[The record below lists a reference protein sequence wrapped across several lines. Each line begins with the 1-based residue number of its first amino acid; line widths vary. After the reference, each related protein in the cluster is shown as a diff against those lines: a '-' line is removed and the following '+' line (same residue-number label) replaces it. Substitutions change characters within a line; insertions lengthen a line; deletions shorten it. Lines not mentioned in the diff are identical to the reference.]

1 MYQFERYDPKVP
13 RMVTSFKGNQKLIF
27 EGYRYNIHHLIPAKN
42 AKTWRCVCAKKLT
55 SDRSWCKG
63 RAESYDN
70 DTRGVG
76 KGDHNHEPE
85 HGAAELEYFKSQLI
99 MAAIECPDT
108 PLNELIAEAKR
119 YMNEGLDFPSKDSLK
134 KSLTMARKSSENGG
148 FKFRNYKTSGGTGV
162 KSTKKKESTNES
174 SNNFPAL
181 LDSIM
186 SNTPKRE
193 ADSTINALLSL
204 SKSEESKT
212 IENNNTIQ
220 SLFPEKPINDSVNNA
235 LLAQLATFHSL
246 QNNNSSLIDNINLLK
261 QFQMTA
267 LAAAVTGTPVKSTP
281 PVKRPRKVPTTSS
294 TGNVSSS
301 KAKTSTP
308 KSSRSSTSTNPSMAP
323 SLLSSPSSSINV
335 EQQQQSSSIVP
346 PSSSSSIESGNSMQQ
361 KKDSMDMAIRANRL
375 TDIFNRISERA
386 LAKATSPTNTQ
397 SSGTSTNGEEEKL
410 EAVVTRTI
418 GTQTENDD
426 QSLDEE
432 SLIENNK
439 CIAKKD
445 CDCRTIK
452 VCCCSTKG
460 CVRKRK
466 SEEIS
471 C

>member
-27 EGYRYNIHHLIPAKN
+27 EGYRYNIHHLVPSKN

-70 DTRGVG
+70 DTRGIG

-99 MAAIECPDT
+99 MAAIACPDT
-108 PLNELIAEAKR
+108 PLNDLIAEAKQ

-162 KSTKKKESTNES
+162 KSSRKKELTNES
-174 SNNFPAL
+174 SSNFPAI

-193 ADSTINALLSL
+193 ADSTMNALLSL
-204 SKSEESKT
+204 TGKVEEQKGM
-212 IENNNTIQ
+212 ENNNTIP
-220 SLFPEKPINDSVNNA
+220 SLFPEKPITESNSNP
-235 LLAQLATFHSL
+235 LFAQLATFQSI
-246 QNNNSSLIDNINLLK
+246 QNNNASLLENINLLK
-261 QFQMTA
+261 QLQMTA
-267 LAAAVTGTPVKSTP
+267 LAAAVTATPVKSAP
-281 PVKRPRKVPTTSS
+281 PVKKPRKVTG
-294 TGNVSSS
+294 TGNNSL
-301 KAKTSTP
+301 KAIKTTTI
-308 KSSRSSTSTNPSMAP
+308 KSGRSSISTNPSMAS

-335 EQQQQSSSIVP
+335 EQQQHRQSPIVP
-346 PSSSSSIESGNSMQQ
+346 ASSTIESNSMQQ
-361 KKDSMDMAIRANRL
+361 KKDSIDMAIRANRL

-386 LAKATSPTNTQ
+386 LAKATSPTNTH
-397 SSGTSTNGEEEKL
+397 SPDTSTSCEDDKL
-410 EAVVTRTI
+410 ETELTRTI
-418 GTQTENDD
+418 GTQTETSD
-426 QSLDEE
+426 STFDEE
-432 SLIENNK
+432 CLIENNK
-439 CIAKKD
+439 CIAKED